1 MKTIAQILKKTKPG
15 DMLTNGKLYW
25 KVNSTKF
32 DGCVVASPVTKKGES
47 SGRGF
52 EIWSS
57 GIESVAVIPG
67 LKILKK

>member
-1 MKTIAQILKKTKPG
+1 MNTVAQILKKTKPG
-15 DMLTNGKLYW
+15 DILTNGKLYW

-32 DGCVVASPVTKKGES
+32 DGCVVASPVTKTGKP

-57 GIESVAVIPG
+57 GIENVAVIPG
-67 LKILKK
+67 LRVLK